1 MLIAIRQEK
10 SYHKDVNV
18 LEKVIGI
25 LFPVF
30 AIVLVG
36 YAIAKLLKPDF
47 KPINRINMDVFCPAL
62 IFSSL
67 VMMKPDTTQLW
78 LLVAAACAV
87 LLPGLLMIPLTRMN
101 KLSFKA
107 WAPPQM
113 FRNSGNLAIPLFGY
127 TFGESA
133 MGAAVLLFV
142 VATTL
147 HITLGMA
154 LLSNKESLSLK
165 QLFKTPLLL
174 ATLAALAF
182 NLLNIPVWLPLY
194 EATHLLGQA
203 SIPVMLLSLG
213 AQMVNLHKSGIRVG
227 LMTTLFSLTTG
238 AISFAVIYCFLPLPH
253 QQLQMMVLFTMLP
266 PAVMNFLFAERFNI
280 EPENVASMVLFGNF
294 FAIITLPLLL
304 WIALAI

>member
-1 MLIAIRQEK
+1 M
-10 SYHKDVNV
+10 

-182 NLLNIPVWLPLY
+182 NLLNIPIWQPLY

-213 AQMVNLHKSGIRVG
+213 TQMVNLHKSGIRVG

-238 AISFAVIYCFLPLPH
+238 AISFAVIYFFLPLPH